1 MTIQNYSY
9 VYVSIDKILI
19 EINFVIVNRFRKTLF
34 KIKSFNYEFDDC
46 LIKQCFKCLQSRF
59 NSVKN

>member
-34 KIKSFNYEFDDC
+34 KIKSFNYEFDEFVTNE
-46 LIKQCFKCLQSRF
+46 FKLCD
-59 NSVKN
+59 